1 VEVFPLSQHL
11 VENIP
16 LLLEGVEG
24 LVTAEVGAVVSRRL
38 ERDRVD
44 EGVNRGGDLEGKRER
59 AGLNYISI
67 HCFAIRKM

>member
-1 VEVFPLSQHL
+1 MEVFPLSQHL

-24 LVTAEVGAVVSRRL
+24 LVTAEVGAVVSGRL

-44 EGVNRGGDLEGKRER
+44 EGVHRGRDLEGKRER
-59 AGLNYISI
+59 AQLQFNSLL
-67 HCFAIRKM
+67 CD